1 MSTADVLDMP
11 MGIMADYVHTT
22 LGTSHWRLSAD
33 TGAGEVARRLIKP
46 VVEQGKGFVR
56 LGTEVRALEMLKGGG
71 GVRVL
76 LGENGEEV
84 QADTV
89 VLATPASIAET
100 LLGGLL
106 KSARSRGVEGEEM
119 DRLTMAREA
128 LKTVRHAVRPFSS
141 WLGCSSGPA

>member
-1 MSTADVLDMP
+1 M
-11 MGIMADYVHTT
+11 
-22 LGTSHWRLSAD
+22 SAD